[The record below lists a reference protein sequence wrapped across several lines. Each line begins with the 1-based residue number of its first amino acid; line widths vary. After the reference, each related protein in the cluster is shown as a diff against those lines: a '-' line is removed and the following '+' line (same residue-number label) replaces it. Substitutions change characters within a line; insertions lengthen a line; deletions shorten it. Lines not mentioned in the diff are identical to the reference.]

1 MDLRK
6 RFSSA
11 RQQSKPYNQ
20 KGDKGMNNYE
30 KIFEVLIEA
39 ILEDAMNGGVQIDM
53 AEVEKAE
60 AMYEEL

>member
-1 MDLRK
+1 
-6 RFSSA
+6 
-11 RQQSKPYNQ
+11 
-20 KGDKGMNNYE
+20 MNNYE

-53 AEVEKAE
+53 TEVEKAE